1 MNTPPSLHVEIQPR
15 LAVRNL
21 KPRAE
26 ETAKPRS
33 AIQKR
38 AAQPRLV
45 VTWSVEVLLPRL
57 PFAYPANPTVPPSPK
72 SRYRSAYQYPG
83 PGLLLDEVR
92 RNNASEFEVALHI
105 VDCSPLRSVLAQG
118 YKPSRKGQVPFD
130 PVSMFLAC
138 CLRHELKLS
147 WNKLAK
153 LLAGEHGARW
163 RALLGFKEGMTPS
176 ASGLRYFFHKI
187 DPKFFAELSPSFI
200 DLLHREGLAPVCSTY
215 PGDPPNR
222 GVTISLD
229 GMLHPARSRPSCQ
242 LATDDCYRPLPDS
255 ISSGQETGGEGSAAG
270 QDTPQP
276 KRPCRAREHGLED
289 CACDTPACQS
299 RCRRASALDP
309 EARFVHHE
317 WHDKRAGKQGQ
328 DGTGQKG
335 KGVNVFGY
343 LSDPERL
350 IDDRFAVAWTM
361 RSRLQPANVPESRDF
376 PKRIA
381 QLQAR
386 FPYLPIGEMLADS
399 AQGYPDCLEAIWEA
413 GALRMVDIRA
423 AEGDA
428 DPEVCLQRGYD
439 GEGHPLCAL
448 GYPLDY
454 NGYDGKRRRATWVCR
469 RACLR
474 KPRREGGAI
483 HPVEGCPYLQG
494 DRPLGQIVHVG
505 KTLPDGSLRLAREI
519 PYGSQAW
526 KARYGR
532 RSLSES
538 RNGQVQGMDE
548 KRMRSYGLAH
558 NERDIQVTDW
568 LGSLR
573 TLGRLVK
580 EASAPQTKQGG

>member
-1 MNTPPSLHVEIQPR
+1 MNTPPSPYVKIQPKPS
-15 LAVRNL
+15 VRTLN
-21 KPRAE
+21 PAAE
-26 ETAKPRS
+26 EAAKPPS

-38 AAQPRLV
+38 AAQPLLV
-45 VTWSVEVLLPRL
+45 VTWSVEALRPRL
-57 PFAYPANPTVPPSPK
+57 PFAYPADPNLPPSPK

-92 RNNASEFEVALHI
+92 RQNASEFEVGLHL
-105 VDCSPLRSVLAQG
+105 VDFSPLRPILAQG

-147 WNKLAK
+147 WSKLAK

-163 RALLGFKEGMTPS
+163 RALLGFREGDTPS
-176 ASGLRYFFHKI
+176 ASGLRYFFHKT
-187 DPKFFAELSPSFI
+187 DPKLFAELSPSFI
-200 DLLHREGLAPVCSTY
+200 DLLHREGLAPVRSTY
-215 PGDPPNR
+215 PGDPPKR
-222 GVTISLD
+222 GVTISVD

-242 LATDDCYRPLPDS
+242 LATEDCYQPLPDS
-255 ISSGQETGGEGSAAG
+255 GSSGQEASGEGSAAG
-270 QDTPQP
+270 EATPQP
-276 KRPCRAREHGLED
+276 KRPCRAQERGLEG
-289 CACDTPACQS
+289 CACHPPACQL

-317 WHDKRAGKQGQ
+317 WPDKRAGKQGPEA
-328 DGTGQKG
+328 TEHKG
-335 KGVNVFGY
+335 RGLNVFGY
-343 LSDPERL
+343 LSEAERL
-350 IDDRFAVAWTM
+350 IDDRFAVAWTL
-361 RSRLQPANVPESRDF
+361 RSRLRPANASESSDF
-376 PKRIA
+376 PERIA

-386 FPYLPIGEMLADS
+386 FPDLPIGEVLADS
-399 AQGYPDCLEAIWEA
+399 GQGYPDCLEAIWQV

-428 DPEVCLQRGYD
+428 NPEACLQRGYD
-439 GEGHPLCAL
+439 GEGHPLCAH
-448 GYPLDY
+448 GYPLY
-454 NGYDGKRRRATWVCR
+454 YQGYEAKRRRATWVCR
-469 RACLR
+469 RACRR
-474 KPRREGGAI
+474 KPRREGEPVR
-483 HPVEGCPYLQG
+483 PVEGCPYLEG
-494 DRPLGQIVHVG
+494 ERPLGQIVHVG

-519 PYGSQAW
+519 PYGSKVW

-548 KRMRSYGLAH
+548 KRMRSCGLGH

-568 LGSLR
+568 LGNLR

-580 EASAPQTKQGG
+580 EASALQTRRGG